1 MFEKVLFLVVLVS
14 VLSCNAEFSKK
25 EKQEYTLKGKAVA
38 EATFKALSSELM
50 VQMKA
55 GGPAQAIP
63 FCNQRA
69 APLTSRISTKYNVVV
84 KRTSD
89 NLRSCENE
97 PTEREIDIIINYKQL
112 LSENKELK
120 PIVELD
126 SLNGK
131 HFYAPIIMKANC
143 LVCHGKLNET
153 MSVKTD
159 SIIKVLYPFDIA
171 NGYAEGD
178 LRGIWSIAF
187 ND

>member
-1 MFEKVLFLVVLVS
+1 MLKNFIILSVLVS
-14 VLSCNAEFSKK
+14 LFSCKAEFSEK
-25 EKQEYTLKGKAVA
+25 EKQEYTLKGKEIAG
-38 EATFKALSSELM
+38 ATFKALSSELM

-55 GGPAQAIP
+55 GGPAKAIP
-63 FCNQRA
+63 FCNVQA
-69 APLTSRISTKYNVVV
+69 SPLTAEISTKYNVEI

-89 NLRSCENE
+89 QLRSCENE

-112 LSENKELK
+112 RSEKKELK
-120 PIVELD
+120 PVVEID
-126 SLNGK
+126 SIDKK

-171 NGYAEGD
+171 TGYAEGD

-187 ND
+187 NN

>member
-1 MFEKVLFLVVLVS
+1 MFKKFLVLSILVS
-14 VLSCNAEFSKK
+14 VLSCNTEFSEKEKK
-25 EKQEYTLKGKAVA
+25 EYTIKGKAVA

-63 FCNQRA
+63 FCNIQA
-69 APLTSRISTKYNVVV
+69 VPLTSEISDKYNVEI

-89 NLRSCENE
+89 QLRSCENE
-97 PTEREIDIIINYKQL
+97 PTEREMDIIINYKQL
-112 LSENKELK
+112 LSENKEIK
-120 PIVELD
+120 PIIELD
-126 SLNGK
+126 LIDKK

-159 SIIKVLYPFDIA
+159 SIIKILYPFDIA
-171 NGYAEGD
+171 TGYQEGD

>member
-1 MFEKVLFLVVLVS
+1 MFKKFLVLSVLIS
-14 VLSCNAEFSKK
+14 VLSCNTGFSEK
-25 EKQEYTLKGKAVA
+25 EKQEYTIKGKEIAA
-38 EATFKALSSELM
+38 ATFKALSSELM

-63 FCNQRA
+63 FCNIQA
-69 APLTSRISTKYNVVV
+69 VPLTAEISEKYNVEI

-89 NLRSCENE
+89 QLRSCENE
-97 PTEREIDIIINYKQL
+97 PTEREMDIIINYKQL
-112 LSENKELK
+112 LSENKKLT

-126 SLNGK
+126 SIDRK
-131 HFYAPIIMKANC
+131 HFYAPIIMKSNC

-159 SIIKVLYPFDIA
+159 SIIKIRYPFDIA
-171 NGYAEGD
+171 TGYQEGD